1 MLQAF
6 FNGLS
11 GLLAFSKGLD
21 NVSNNV
27 SNMNTPAYRGSD
39 TFFRS
44 VNGQDGQGLG
54 AGITGTQVR
63 TKAGDTRQTGN
74 DTNAAITGAGYFVL
88 HDSHQQ
94 LFYTRAGQFEID
106 KDGYLVDSVSQFRVQ
121 GVDAS
126 GNRGDININE
136 RRSLPPTATTK
147 VEMIGTLARSGTS
160 EATHQ
165 IKDIV
170 VYDASGSSQKLTLKF
185 TPQTTSVSSNSW
197 QVDVS
202 NAQGTLLTSG
212 SIAFGID
219 GSPQVG
225 HNTLSVPLATNG
237 SSQAIVLDFGTPGS
251 YNLASQVASGPSHTL
266 TAKVVDGSAV
276 SGLSTYAFD
285 EKGVMKLT
293 YASGEKRDGSQLVLA
308 NFDDSA
314 ALIVGEKSLYR
325 SPEYMRPQFGRAT
338 EGHFGRIQGGY
349 LELSNVDLAQ
359 EFGDILII
367 QRGYQASSRVMTV
380 SNEMIEQL
388 YNGTRGG

>member
-6 FNGLS
+6 FNGIS

-27 SNMNTPAYRGSD
+27 SNMNTPGYRGSD

-54 AGITGTQVR
+54 AGVAGTEVR

-88 HDSHQQ
+88 QGDNKET
-94 LFYTRAGQFEID
+94 FYTRAGQFQID
-106 KDGYLVDSVSQFRVQ
+106 KDGYLVDTISQFRVQ
-121 GVDAS
+121 GIDAA
-126 GNRGDININE
+126 GNRGDINIKE
-136 RRSLPPTATTK
+136 RRTLPPTPTTK
-147 VEMIGTLARSGTS
+147 VEMIGTLARSGAT

-165 IKDIV
+165 IKDVV
-170 VYDASGSSQKLTLKF
+170 VYDASGASQKLTIKF
-185 TPQTTSVSSNSW
+185 TPQSTAVSSNSW

-202 NAQGTLLTSG
+202 NAAGSLLSTGT
-212 SIAFGID
+212 IAFGID
-219 GSPQVG
+219 GSPEVG
-225 HNTLSVPLATNG
+225 YNTLTVPLLNSG
-237 SSQAIVLDFGTPGS
+237 SGQAVVLDFGNPGS

-276 SGLSTYAFD
+276 SGLSSYAFD
-285 EKGVMKLT
+285 EKGVMNLT
-293 YASGEKRDGSQLVLA
+293 YASGQKREGSQLVLA
-308 NFDDSA
+308 DFDDNA
-314 ALIVGEKSLYR
+314 ALIAGEKSLYR
-325 SPEYMRPQFGRAT
+325 APDSLHPQFGRAT
-338 EGHFGRIQGGY
+338 EGRFGRIQGGY